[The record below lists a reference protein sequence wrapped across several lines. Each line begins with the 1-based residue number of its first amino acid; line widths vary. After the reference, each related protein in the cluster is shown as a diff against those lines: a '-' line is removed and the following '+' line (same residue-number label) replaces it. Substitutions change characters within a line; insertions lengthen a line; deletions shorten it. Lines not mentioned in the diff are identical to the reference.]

1 MSVDVAK
8 RCIELPLCTFKAL
21 GSYNSLARDSA
32 PPPPHCSSSELP
44 ELSLSSESI
53 EHIPTRTATMSASKP
68 AANPLQFIKVGP
80 ANLYKAAQEQI
91 KKVEEVK
98 KLKEE
103 VRNEEEDW
111 QSNLDN
117 WKSSRRKRQEHI
129 IERVVEVKKLELEE
143 HDRNRRR
150 SKTFNE
156 MMEDRNRAGRKLG
169 LQVFKDEDA
178 NDLSDLGIGTSS
190 GKSSISEDYNHD
202 DNLSVDGREHLDKYN
217 YETPNGDERKN
228 GLNGHHD
235 DDTSTTATISS
246 PEPEEYTYERAIQS
260 YVNFTETRVKSRTMN
275 NINNNVNGNQ
285 GNEKLT
291 NNVSGENLSNGTSA
305 TKKIPPPV
313 APRKESAAKIE
324 ERLLAREQRRSSIDS
339 DTTKKLGLQKVDVL
353 KRRELFEKASESEAS
368 KPNRVYGDFSKT
380 KSIKERLSN
389 LEKHNEDANGN
400 KRRHSTDVSSSVKDR
415 LSQFK
420 KSSENIS
427 LKESPKLIHRL
438 STGDSSSS
446 QSIQERLSSLEK
458 NVNNDRE
465 LSPNKLLSEDFSHS
479 IKDRLSNLDSAM
491 NRENESKLTPDK
503 DPSFQTKLANFR
515 NTETN
520 PFEEGMDT
528 RLFFPNTL
536 NPDRLMNPEE
546 EIYQPKRQQFHR
558 SLDNLDAEISS
569 ETQRNDTSFER
580 VQSLEDLECCSNTR
594 NYPPSSSST
603 EMLALSTQSGDTD
616 REDSGIHTADVSCS
630 VSQADEPVEDS
641 EIVPVTSNL
650 APLLESVVN
659 SIDAF
664 QHGTQSIH
672 KNRNILENTLEDQ
685 DINKD
690 TSKFN
695 SVVDCDASTLP
706 ATSKDIDV
714 PSYQKVEDI
723 INFVSFET
731 LPTSPLLPM
740 TSGDGSA
747 ITYSENT
754 SSLLDN
760 YNSVTTYSS
769 SSLNDTISLVEPA
782 SNGCEV
788 VDISGMG
795 DLSGTISVETNQL
808 LVEVAHLPSSP
819 TSSPCEIL
827 EKTTLEADKIKE
839 ELQTPMVDTSEFVF
853 PNDVPNPTNVSQNV
867 LPAFNESID
876 MSEDSFETSKT
887 LSFDEFQP
895 ESVGSTDFE
904 SCRSNASSPESL
916 PMEAPEKM
924 AAAMA
929 AVCSRDKVSNGS
941 PEYFMSKKAHDGNN
955 VKSPQPYI
963 NVPANFKESA
973 MSLGGKLEQQE
984 DMFISCGRMEH
995 TDGNKSNYVFVED
1008 NLSKEICDR
1017 LEKGVPSEVQD
1028 ENKPK
1033 LLVVEGGNFISEDI
1047 KDSQLFSEQ
1056 DKVTD
1061 NHSNTLIFEK
1071 QKDDSVSFLNTPN
1084 QCNIEEGV
1092 IHSIANQIP
1101 TLNLL
1106 SDIEFIADLA
1116 FPLGPPTSAEPP
1128 KEKPPP
1134 PPTDLSD
1141 EDVPPPVTSLKRL
1154 DSTKRIKKE
1163 IRKKRSDFLGIE
1175 GGNDDGYLEP
1185 ELKLAPPP
1193 DMVMFLVEERRSEQ
1207 QMYRQS
1213 ICSESDSA
1221 LGETTES
1228 RDSGVELD
1236 RGHPDDMWT
1245 TSQPAFSPSSSQH
1258 SRQNSELY
1266 GNASITS
1273 EEDEISKREREIIEI
1288 LEKEEKWRYG
1298 DSTTSEQN
1306 DIGEKLAAKLRQL
1319 EQEKQRLEWEK
1330 VEEEK
1335 LLQARQHELQHQ
1347 EVTLPTLADLQVFGS
1362 PELTSLQ
1369 SNTIQ
1374 TGEQLRA
1381 ERDRLQRENEA
1392 LERQKEELRLYEQQQ
1407 QKQQTQ
1413 QQHWGSTSAL
1423 PALNQRWDS
1432 TRLSLQDISHQTG
1445 HTIPA
1450 PAPVQHLTQ
1459 SPINNYRLSLPNL
1472 QQDGG
1477 IQTTRVSPSR
1487 RAPPPIPPAKPLRVV
1502 SQEQRESIRSSR
1514 VPSADHLLSNGS
1526 VPSQIGAQTG
1536 SQQMSR
1542 QTLQAL
1548 SAAPRSRLI
1557 STDNWM
1563 QAKRKPEGQRN
1574 NNYQH
1579 WLVQEAEHRRITEQ
1593 QQRAPRRPPPP
1604 AQQQVWNSQLAPRQD
1619 KPLPDSIIQTLT
1631 QRVQNRVGLVDNKN
1645 IPRRSYIEVEEVNP
1659 HLCVG
1664 RVENYLGKTTPGSP
1678 DRDLNLDLPV
1688 LSSLAQHETGAL
1700 ANYAEAH
1707 VHLLI
1712 WSKATLELE
1721 DSPSREAP
1729 VQSLPPANNIPQPV
1743 AQVDNQEKMLSVSGK
1758 KKCSHCGEEL
1768 GRGAAMI
1775 IESLR
1780 LFYHIDCFKCCVCHV
1795 QLGDGLMGT
1804 DVRVRNNKLHCHN
1817 CYSSDDGVKFSCV

>member
-1 MSVDVAK
+1 M
-8 RCIELPLCTFKAL
+8 
-21 GSYNSLARDSA
+21 G
-32 PPPPHCSSSELP
+32 
-44 ELSLSSESI
+44 
-53 EHIPTRTATMSASKP
+53 
-68 AANPLQFIKVGP
+68 
-80 ANLYKAAQEQI
+80 
-91 KKVEEVK
+91 
-98 KLKEE
+98 KEE
-103 VRNEEEDW
+103 IAENNVGAEEYGEKATR
-111 QSNLDN
+111 QAKKTNLDN

-202 DNLSVDGREHLDKYN
+202 DNLSVDGREHLGKYN

-291 NNVSGENLSNGTSA
+291 NNVSAENLSNGTSA

-313 APRKESAAKIE
+313 APRKESAAKKE
-324 ERLLAREQRRSSIDS
+324 ERLSAREQRRSSIDS

-353 KRRELFEKASESEAS
+353 KRRELFEKASESS
-368 KPNRVYGDFSKT
+368 KPNRAYGDFSKT

-438 STGDSSSS
+438 STGDSASS

-458 NVNNDRE
+458 NLNNDRE

-491 NRENESKLTPDK
+491 NRENGSKLTPDK

-520 PFEEGMDT
+520 PFEEGMNT

-546 EIYQPKRQQFHR
+546 EIYQTKRQQFHR

-659 SIDAF
+659 SIDAL

-695 SVVDCDASTLP
+695 SVVDCDASILP

-714 PSYQKVEDI
+714 PSYQNVEDT

-731 LPTSPLLPM
+731 FPTSPLLPII
-740 TSGDGSA
+740 SGDGSA

-788 VDISGMG
+788 VDISRMG
-795 DLSGTISVETNQL
+795 DLSGTMSVETNQL

-819 TSSPCEIL
+819 TSSPSEIS

-839 ELQTPMVDTSEFVF
+839 ELKTPMVDTSEFVF
-853 PNDVPNPTNVSQNV
+853 PNDVPNPSNVSQKV

-929 AVCSRDKVSNGS
+929 AVCSRDKVSS
-941 PEYFMSKKAHDGNN
+941 ASAEYFMSEKAHDGNN
-955 VKSPQPYI
+955 VKSLQPYI

-984 DMFISCGRMEH
+984 DMFISSGRMEH
-995 TDGNKSNYVFVED
+995 TDENKSNYVFVED

-1017 LEKGVPSEVQD
+1017 LEKEVPSQVQD
-1028 ENKPK
+1028 ENKSK
-1033 LLVVEGGNFISEDI
+1033 LLAVEGGNFISEDI
-1047 KDSQLFSEQ
+1047 KDYQLFSEQ

-1071 QKDDSVSFLNTPN
+1071 QKDDSVSFLNTSN
-1084 QCNIEEGV
+1084 QCNIEEDV
-1092 IHSIANQIP
+1092 IYSIANQIP
-1101 TLNLL
+1101 MLNLL
-1106 SDIEFIADLA
+1106 SDIEFVADLA

-1306 DIGEKLAAKLRQL
+1306 DI
-1319 EQEKQRLEWEK
+1319 EKQRLEWEK

-1347 EVTLPTLADLQVFGS
+1347 EASVGS

-1432 TRLSLQDISHQTG
+1432 TRLSLQDISHQVELEEVNPHLRGGRVENHLGKTTLSSPDRDSNLDLPVLGGRAQHDKRTG

-1459 SPINNYRLSLPNL
+1459 SPVNNYRLSLPNL

-1526 VPSQIGAQTG
+1526 VPSQIGAQTN

-1645 IPRRSYIEVEEVNP
+1645 IPRR
-1659 HLCVG
+1659 
-1664 RVENYLGKTTPGSP
+1664 R
-1678 DRDLNLDLPV
+1678 
-1688 LSSLAQHETGAL
+1688 
-1700 ANYAEAH
+1700 
-1707 VHLLI
+1707 
-1712 WSKATLELE
+1712 LE

-1817 CYSSDDGVKFSCV
+1817 CYSSDDEVNEGFGNQINLCQDRGLNPWPPAQKSYH

>member
-1 MSVDVAK
+1 MPGSNGTTGSPRVPVSVA
-8 RCIELPLCTFKAL
+8 P
-21 GSYNSLARDSA
+21 YRDRRA
-32 PPPPHCSSSELP
+32 SSSSDTSLP
-44 ELSLSSESI
+44 DTNLRQLSSESV
-53 EHIPTRTATMSASKP
+53 EHIPTRTATVSASKP

-156 MMEDRNRAGRKLG
+156 MMEDRNRAGRKLS

-202 DNLSVDGREHLDKYN
+202 DNLSVDGREHLDKYH
-217 YETPNGDERKN
+217 YETPNGEERKN

-275 NINNNVNGNQ
+275 NINNNMNGNQ

-291 NNVSGENLSNGTSA
+291 NNVNAEKLPNGTSA

-324 ERLLAREQRRSSIDS
+324 ERLSALERRRSSIDS

-368 KPNRVYGDFSKT
+368 KPNRVSGDFSKT
-380 KSIKERLSN
+380 KSIKDRLSH

-427 LKESPKLIHRL
+427 LKESPKLIHRI

-458 NVNNDRE
+458 NVNSDRE

-479 IKDRLSNLDSAM
+479 IKDRLSNLDSAI
-491 NRENESKLTPDK
+491 NRENGSKLTPDK

-520 PFEEGMDT
+520 LFEEEMDN
-528 RLFFPNTL
+528 RLFFPNTI
-536 NPDRLMNPEE
+536 NPDRLMNPEQ
-546 EIYQPKRQQFHR
+546 EIYQTKRQQFHR
-558 SLDNLDAEISS
+558 SLDNLDAEISN
-569 ETQRNDTSFER
+569 ETQKNDTSFER

-641 EIVPVTSNL
+641 EIVPITSNL
-650 APLLESVVN
+650 APLLESVAN

-664 QHGTQSIH
+664 QHETQSIH
-672 KNRNILENTLEDQ
+672 KNRNILESPLEDQ

-695 SVVDCDASTLP
+695 SVVDCDASNLP

-723 INFVSFET
+723 NNFVSSENF
-731 LPTSPLLPM
+731 PTSPLLPM

-747 ITYSENT
+747 ITYSVNT

-769 SSLNDTISLVEPA
+769 SSLNDTISLVEPV

-795 DLSGTISVETNQL
+795 DLSGTMSVETNQL

-819 TSSPCEIL
+819 TSSSCEIL

-839 ELQTPMVDTSEFVF
+839 ELQTPVVDTSEFVF
-853 PNDVPNPTNVSQNV
+853 SNDVPNPANVSQNV

-916 PMEAPEKM
+916 PMEVPEKM
-924 AAAMA
+924 AAAVA
-929 AVCSRDKVSNGS
+929 AVCSRDKVSS
-941 PEYFMSKKAHDGNN
+941 ASAEYFMSKKAHDGNN
-955 VKSPQPYI
+955 VRSPQPYI

-984 DMFISCGRMEH
+984 DMFISSGRMEH
-995 TDGNKSNYVFVED
+995 TDGNKSSYVFVED
-1008 NLSKEICDR
+1008 NLSKEICDK
-1017 LEKGVPSEVQD
+1017 LDKGIPSEVQD
-1028 ENKPK
+1028 ENKPEP
-1033 LLVVEGGNFISEDI
+1033 LVVEGGNFISEDI

-1056 DKVTD
+1056 DKVTG
-1061 NHSNTLIFEK
+1061 NYSNTLIFEK
-1071 QKDDSVSFLNTPN
+1071 QKDDSVSFLNTSN
-1084 QCNIEEGV
+1084 QCNIEKDV
-1092 IHSIANQIP
+1092 IYSIANQIP
-1101 TLNLL
+1101 TLNLS

-1141 EDVPPPVTSLKRL
+1141 EDMPPPVTSLKRL

-1298 DSTTSEQN
+1298 SSTTSEQN

-1335 LLQARQHELQHQ
+1335 LLQARQHELQQQ
-1347 EVTLPTLADLQVFGS
+1347 EASVGS

-1369 SNTIQ
+1369 SNTIHS
-1374 TGEQLRA
+1374 GDQLRA

-1423 PALNQRWDS
+1423 PPLNQRWDS
-1432 TRLSLQDISHQTG
+1432 TRLSLQDISHQVTDEEVYTHLYGRRVENHLGKTTLNTPDQDLITNLPVIGSLVYRESGAIDHSTTETG

-1502 SQEQRESIRSSR
+1502 SQEQNESIRSSR

-1604 AQQQVWNSQLAPRQD
+1604 IQQQVWNSQLAPRQD

-1645 IPRRSYIEVEEVNP
+1645 IPRR
-1659 HLCVG
+1659 
-1664 RVENYLGKTTPGSP
+1664 R
-1678 DRDLNLDLPV
+1678 
-1688 LSSLAQHETGAL
+1688 
-1700 ANYAEAH
+1700 
-1707 VHLLI
+1707 
-1712 WSKATLELE
+1712 LE

-1817 CYSSDDGVKFSCV
+1817 CYSSDDG

>member
-1 MSVDVAK
+1 MPGTNGTTGSPRVPVSVA
-8 RCIELPLCTFKAL
+8 P
-21 GSYNSLARDSA
+21 YRDRRA
-32 PPPPHCSSSELP
+32 SSSSDTSLP
-44 ELSLSSESI
+44 DTNLRQLSSESV
-53 EHIPTRTATMSASKP
+53 EHIPTRTATVSASKP

-491 NRENESKLTPDK
+491 NRENGSKLTPDK

-760 YNSVTTYSS
+760 YNSVMTYSS

-941 PEYFMSKKAHDGNN
+941 AEYFMSKKAHDGNN

-984 DMFISCGRMEH
+984 DMFISSGRMEH

-1071 QKDDSVSFLNTPN
+1071 QKDDSVSFLNTPK
-1084 QCNIEEGV
+1084 QCNIEEDV

-1175 GGNDDGYLEP
+1175 GGNDD

-1306 DIGEKLAAKLRQL
+1306 DI
-1319 EQEKQRLEWEK
+1319 EKQRLEWEK

-1347 EVTLPTLADLQVFGS
+1347 EASVGS

-1381 ERDRLQRENEA
+1381 ERERLQRENEA

-1645 IPRRSYIEVEEVNP
+1645 IPRR
-1659 HLCVG
+1659 
-1664 RVENYLGKTTPGSP
+1664 R
-1678 DRDLNLDLPV
+1678 
-1688 LSSLAQHETGAL
+1688 
-1700 ANYAEAH
+1700 
-1707 VHLLI
+1707 
-1712 WSKATLELE
+1712 LE

-1817 CYSSDDGVKFSCV
+1817 CYSSDDG

>member
-1 MSVDVAK
+1 MTSLVLTDSSHLRAHGFEK
-8 RCIELPLCTFKAL
+8 LPDQIMYPYAEPYDLQK
-21 GSYNSLARDSA
+21 
-32 PPPPHCSSSELP
+32 H
-44 ELSLSSESI
+44 LSSESV
-53 EHIPTRTATMSASKP
+53 EHIPTRTATVSASKP

-202 DNLSVDGREHLDKYN
+202 DNLSVDGREHLGKYN

-291 NNVSGENLSNGTSA
+291 NNVSADILSNGTSA

-313 APRKESAAKIE
+313 APRKESAAKKE
-324 ERLLAREQRRSSIDS
+324 ERLSAREQRRSSIDS

-368 KPNRVYGDFSKT
+368 KPNRAYGDFSKT

-438 STGDSSSS
+438 STGDSASS

-491 NRENESKLTPDK
+491 NRENGSKLTPDK

-520 PFEEGMDT
+520 PFEEGMNT

-546 EIYQPKRQQFHR
+546 EVYQTKRQQFHR

-659 SIDAF
+659 SIDAL

-672 KNRNILENTLEDQ
+672 KNRDILENTLEDQ

-690 TSKFN
+690 TCKFN
-695 SVVDCDASTLP
+695 SVVDCDASNLP

-731 LPTSPLLPM
+731 FPTSPLLPM

-769 SSLNDTISLVEPA
+769 SYLNDTISLVEPA

-788 VDISGMG
+788 VDISGVG
-795 DLSGTISVETNQL
+795 DLSGTMSVETNQL

-839 ELQTPMVDTSEFVF
+839 ELQTPTVDTPEFVF
-853 PNDVPNPTNVSQNV
+853 PNYVPNPANVSQKV

-929 AVCSRDKVSNGS
+929 AVCSRDKVSS
-941 PEYFMSKKAHDGNN
+941 ASAEYFMSEKAHDGNN
-955 VKSPQPYI
+955 VKSLQPYI

-984 DMFISCGRMEH
+984 DMFISSGRMEH
-995 TDGNKSNYVFVED
+995 TNENKSNYVFVED
-1008 NLSKEICDR
+1008 NLSKESAMSLGGK
-1017 LEKGVPSEVQD
+1017 LEQQEDMFISSGRMEHTN
-1028 ENKPK
+1028 ENKSNY
-1033 LLVVEGGNFISEDI
+1033 VFVE
-1047 KDSQLFSEQ
+1047 
-1056 DKVTD
+1056 D
-1061 NHSNTLIFEK
+1061 NLSK
-1071 QKDDSVSFLNTPN
+1071 
-1084 QCNIEEGV
+1084 
-1092 IHSIANQIP
+1092 IP

-1106 SDIEFIADLA
+1106 SDIEFVADLA

-1245 TSQPAFSPSSSQH
+1245 TSQPAFSPSSSLH

-1306 DIGEKLAAKLRQL
+1306 DI
-1319 EQEKQRLEWEK
+1319 EKQRLEWEK

-1423 PALNQRWDS
+1423 PALDQRWDS

-1472 QQDGG
+1472 RQDGG

-1526 VPSQIGAQTG
+1526 VPSQIGAQTN

-1645 IPRRSYIEVEEVNP
+1645 IPRR
-1659 HLCVG
+1659 
-1664 RVENYLGKTTPGSP
+1664 R
-1678 DRDLNLDLPV
+1678 
-1688 LSSLAQHETGAL
+1688 
-1700 ANYAEAH
+1700 
-1707 VHLLI
+1707 
-1712 WSKATLELE
+1712 LE

>member
-1 MSVDVAK
+1 MPGSNGTTGSPRVPVSVA
-8 RCIELPLCTFKAL
+8 P
-21 GSYNSLARDSA
+21 YRDRRA
-32 PPPPHCSSSELP
+32 SSSSDTSLP
-44 ELSLSSESI
+44 DTNLRQLSSESV
-53 EHIPTRTATMSASKP
+53 EHIPTRTATVSASKP

-156 MMEDRNRAGRKLG
+156 MMEDRNRAGRKLS

-202 DNLSVDGREHLDKYN
+202 DNLSVDGREHIDKYH

-275 NINNNVNGNQ
+275 NINNNMNGNQ

-291 NNVSGENLSNGTSA
+291 NNVNAEKLPNGTSA

-324 ERLLAREQRRSSIDS
+324 ERLSALERRRSSIDS
-339 DTTKKLGLQKVDVL
+339 DATKKLGLQKVDVL

-368 KPNRVYGDFSKT
+368 KPNRVSGDFSKT
-380 KSIKERLSN
+380 KSIKDRLSH

-458 NVNNDRE
+458 NVNSDRE
-465 LSPNKLLSEDFSHS
+465 ISPNKLLSEDFSHS
-479 IKDRLSNLDSAM
+479 IKDRLSNLDSAI
-491 NRENESKLTPDK
+491 NRENGSKLTPDK

-520 PFEEGMDT
+520 LFEEEMDN
-528 RLFFPNTL
+528 RLFFPNTT
-536 NPDRLMNPEE
+536 NPDRLMNPEQ
-546 EIYQPKRQQFHR
+546 EIYQTKRQQFHR
-558 SLDNLDAEISS
+558 SLDNLDAEISN
-569 ETQRNDTSFER
+569 ETQKNDTSFER

-641 EIVPVTSNL
+641 EIVPITSNL

-672 KNRNILENTLEDQ
+672 KNRNILESPLEDQ

-695 SVVDCDASTLP
+695 SVVDCDASNLP

-723 INFVSFET
+723 NNFVSSENF
-731 LPTSPLLPM
+731 PTSPLLPM

-747 ITYSENT
+747 ITYSVNT

-769 SSLNDTISLVEPA
+769 SSLNDTISLVEPV

-795 DLSGTISVETNQL
+795 DLSGTMSVETNQL

-819 TSSPCEIL
+819 TSSSCEIL
-827 EKTTLEADKIKE
+827 EKTTLEVDKIE
-839 ELQTPMVDTSEFVF
+839 EEPQTPVVDTSEFVF
-853 PNDVPNPTNVSQNV
+853 FNDVPNPANVSQNV

-876 MSEDSFETSKT
+876 VSEDSFETSKT

-916 PMEAPEKM
+916 PMEVPEKM
-924 AAAMA
+924 AAAVA
-929 AVCSRDKVSNGS
+929 AVCSRDKVSS
-941 PEYFMSKKAHDGNN
+941 ASAEYFMSKKAHDGNN
-955 VKSPQPYI
+955 VRSPQPYI

-973 MSLGGKLEQQE
+973 MSLGRKLEQQE
-984 DMFISCGRMEH
+984 DMFISSGRMEH

-1008 NLSKEICDR
+1008 NLSKEICDK
-1017 LEKGVPSEVQD
+1017 LDKGIPSEVQD
-1028 ENKPK
+1028 ENKPEP
-1033 LLVVEGGNFISEDI
+1033 LVVEGGNFISEDI

-1056 DKVTD
+1056 DKVTG
-1061 NHSNTLIFEK
+1061 NYSNTLIFEK
-1071 QKDDSVSFLNTPN
+1071 QKDDSVSFLNTSN
-1084 QCNIEEGV
+1084 QCNIEKDV
-1092 IHSIANQIP
+1092 IYSIANQIP
-1101 TLNLL
+1101 TLNLS

-1141 EDVPPPVTSLKRL
+1141 EDMPPPVTSLKRL

-1298 DSTTSEQN
+1298 SSTTSEQN

-1335 LLQARQHELQHQ
+1335 LLQARQHELQQQ
-1347 EVTLPTLADLQVFGS
+1347 EASVGS

-1374 TGEQLRA
+1374 SGDQLRA

-1407 QKQQTQ
+1407 QKQQTK

-1423 PALNQRWDS
+1423 PPLNQRWDS

-1502 SQEQRESIRSSR
+1502 SQEQSESIRSSR

-1604 AQQQVWNSQLAPRQD
+1604 IQQQVWNSQLAPRQD

-1645 IPRRSYIEVEEVNP
+1645 IPRR
-1659 HLCVG
+1659 
-1664 RVENYLGKTTPGSP
+1664 R
-1678 DRDLNLDLPV
+1678 
-1688 LSSLAQHETGAL
+1688 
-1700 ANYAEAH
+1700 
-1707 VHLLI
+1707 
-1712 WSKATLELE
+1712 LE

-1729 VQSLPPANNIPQPV
+1729 VQSLPPANNMPQPV

-1817 CYSSDDGVKFSCV
+1817 CYSSDDVTPLLDAFLTASIFFSVFSQLPPSSTSSPLFQSPYKF